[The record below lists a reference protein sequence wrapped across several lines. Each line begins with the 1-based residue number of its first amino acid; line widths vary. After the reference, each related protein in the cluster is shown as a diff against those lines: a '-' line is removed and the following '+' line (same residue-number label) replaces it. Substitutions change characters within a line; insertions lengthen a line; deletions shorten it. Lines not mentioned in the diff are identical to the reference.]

1 MAFDIRIL
9 GIATI
14 CLVTSLHSTPARSAP
29 QEIVL
34 VSDQSLLVRLAQPPS
49 TVIIGNPAVADV
61 TTDGS
66 SLYFH
71 PRGFGLT
78 NVIVLDADGKR
89 LGDYLLR
96 VIFEDSYSVS
106 MYSPDG
112 RQTYSCR
119 RDCEPMMRIGDN
131 PTFFSSYSQQVSQKN
146 GLASAQ
152 PTGDNVQ
159 TSPSTTIV
167 TTSAPISGTSP

>member
-1 MAFDIRIL
+1 MTFERRIL
-9 GIATI
+9 GIAAF
-14 CLVTSLHSTPARSAP
+14 CLISLGLLSPASSAP

-49 TVIIGNPAVADV
+49 TVIIGNPSVADV

-71 PRGFGLT
+71 PRGYGLT

-89 LGDYLLR
+89 LGDYLVR

-119 RDCEPMMRIGDN
+119 RDCEPMMRIGDSAAY
-131 PTFFSSYSQQVSQKN
+131 FSGYSQQVSDKN
-146 GLASAQ
+146 SLAMSQAQ
-152 PTGDNVQ
+152 GENDQ
-159 TSPSTTIV
+159 TSSTTTFIAAKG
-167 TTSAPISGTSP
+167 APVPSQ